1 MTIGPRMTP
10 LSAGMPGAGLAGVG
24 VGGRPATGLGDAV
37 RVTVS
42 PHGGVGDVSSVGA
55 AIEADVTTGD
65 ALGVQFD
72 AAFCLPAP
80 PMPEALKG

>member
-1 MTIGPRMTP
+1 MTP
-10 LSAGMPGAGLAGVG
+10 MPTGMPRAWLAGAG
-24 VGGRPATGLGDAV
+24 VGGRPAAGLGDAV

-55 AIEADVTTGD
+55 AIEADITTND
-65 ALGVQFD
+65 ALGVQFE

-80 PMPEALKG
+80 AMPEV